1 MDSSEL
7 KDLGNTEFRNGNYQN
22 AIKYFDEAIEKDS
35 SNHILYSNRSAAYLS
50 SGNGE
55 LALND
60 ANKCLSLEPTW
71 AKGYGRKGAA
81 LHMLKKYDEAIECFN
96 EGLKLESD
104 NSYLKSGLELVK
116 NEKDLSYNQPN
127 FSMDM
132 MQQLMQNPKIQEK
145 VKDPSFV
152 TKMMQYQTN
161 PLAMLQDSEMME
173 IFSSIM
179 QEMGTG
185 NQNSD
190 STNQEFDQIQ
200 IMSDDDE
207 TDEDLDSDTDTDDS
221 EDEESSSD

>member
-7 KDLGNTEFRNGNYQN
+7 KDLGNTEFRNGNYQS

-35 SNHILYSNRSAAYLS
+35 ENYILYSNRSAAYLS
-50 SGNGE
+50 SGDGDN
-55 LALND
+55 AFKD
-60 ANKCLSLEPTW
+60 AEKCVNLEPTW

-81 LHMLKKYDEAIECFN
+81 LHMLKKYEEAIISFE

-104 NSYLKSGLELVK
+104 NSYLISGLELVK
-116 NEKDLSYNQPN
+116 NEKEMLNNQPN

-132 MQQLMQNPKIQEK
+132 MQQLMQNQNIQEK

-152 TKMMQYQTN
+152 AKMMQYQNN

-179 QEMGTG
+179 KEMG
-185 NQNSD
+185 NQNTDDSD
-190 STNQEFDQIQ
+190 IIQ
-200 IMSDDDE
+200 IMSDDED
-207 TDEDLDSDTDTDDS
+207 TDEDTDLSDLDDSDI
-221 EDEESSSD
+221 ESVE